1 MTMSANSR
9 AGKAGVTDNSRQG
22 KNALL
27 IRDVQPS
34 ELNDVSLLVRE
45 AYIEYQHSIPS
56 RHWRLYLENI
66 TDVRSRLGVSELI
79 VAELDKQ
86 LVGAVTLYLETSPS
100 LREDWPEGWAGV
112 RILAV
117 RPPCRGRGI
126 GRALMEECIRRCQE
140 RNIKTIGLHTG
151 PAMAVAHKM
160 YEDMGFVRAPE
171 YDFQPA
177 PGIAVMAYR
186 LDL

>member
-1 MTMSANSR
+1 MNVKRRVSTGGAPEGSGRRES
-9 AGKAGVTDNSRQG
+9 S
-22 KNALL
+22 L
-27 IRDVQPS
+27 IVRDAHPE
-34 ELNDVSLLVRE
+34 ELDKLSVLIRE

-56 RHWRLYLENI
+56 RHWKFYLENI

-117 RPPCRGRGI
+117 RPPYRGRGI
-126 GRALMEECIRRCQE
+126 GRALMEECIRRCRE

-151 PAMAVAHKM
+151 PAMAIAGKM
-160 YEDMGFVRAPE
+160 YEDMGFVRAPQ

-177 PGIAVMAYR
+177 PGIVVMAYR

>member
-1 MTMSANSR
+1 MKQR
-9 AGKAGVTDNSRQG
+9 ASTGGAPEGFGGREGS
-22 KNALL
+22 L
-27 IRDVQPS
+27 IVRDGHPE
-34 ELNDVSLLVRE
+34 ELDEVSLLIRE

-56 RHWRLYLENI
+56 EHWKFYLEDI
-66 TDVRSRLGVSELI
+66 TDVGSRLGVSELI
-79 VAELDKQ
+79 VAELNKQ
-86 LVGAVTLYLETSPS
+86 LVGTVTLYLEASPA

-117 RPPCRGRGI
+117 RPAYRGRGI
-126 GRALMEECIRRCQE
+126 GRALMEECIRRSRR
-140 RNIKTIGLHTG
+140 RNIETIGLHTG
-151 PAMAVAHKM
+151 PAMTIARKM

-177 PGIAVMAYR
+177 PEITVMAYR